1 MKNRLIRIWIYF
13 RTGHGTYLV
22 LTLGFLNFI
31 VLQFRLL
38 VSAIPSLSAFFP
50 HLVYFAVFFIVTYV
64 PLAIILGWM
73 DYKKGSIVMDSVL
86 RAEISPFTLDSVE
99 ALILASQ
106 GFLAFLDGDLE
117 TARENTLKSL
127 EMRKKWRRKK

>member
-13 RTGHGTYLV
+13 RTGHGTYLA

-99 ALILASQ
+99 AGILASQ